1 MNCCA
6 SACPQPAVHGP
17 AAPRHVAR
25 SLRPASSAVA
35 AMSYPPPYGMP
46 PGYPYGMPP
55 GYPPPHMMAGG
66 PPGAYPPPQMYGMPP
81 MRPPMGMP
89 PGMPPPRPAM
99 PPGGP
104 PPPTPAPPPGPRPI
118 PGVAGSKAPAE
129 RLCTLYVGKI
139 PAGVDDDELR
149 QLLQC
154 CGSVVKWKRQ
164 VDPASGAPKA
174 FGFCDYS
181 TGESVLRAMRLLA
194 SLPLGEDGGTRGWSE
209 GGGALASPQ
218 STPRTSAVGPL
229 RTDWRPWTT
238 HASAA
243 PWRPRAPRRRG
254 AAAAQGE
261 RGHADLP
268 HGVRARDAR
277 APHVAAH
284 LGAARM

>member
-1 MNCCA
+1 
-6 SACPQPAVHGP
+6 
-17 AAPRHVAR
+17 
-25 SLRPASSAVA
+25 
-35 AMSYPPPYGMP
+35 
-46 PGYPYGMPP
+46 
-55 GYPPPHMMAGG
+55 
-66 PPGAYPPPQMYGMPP
+66 
-81 MRPPMGMP
+81 
-89 PGMPPPRPAM
+89 M

-243 PWRPRAPRRRG
+243 RPGALAPRAG
-254 AAAAQGE
+254 AVQLLLKVN
-261 RGHADLP
+261 ADTQTFLTAYEP
-268 HGVRARDAR
+268 EMR
-277 APHVAAH
+277 AH
-284 LGAARM
+284 LTWLRTSAPPACDTGEEEPGVAGGVPHPAPRPPPGCSALAPAPEGARPPSHDSFGCGVAP